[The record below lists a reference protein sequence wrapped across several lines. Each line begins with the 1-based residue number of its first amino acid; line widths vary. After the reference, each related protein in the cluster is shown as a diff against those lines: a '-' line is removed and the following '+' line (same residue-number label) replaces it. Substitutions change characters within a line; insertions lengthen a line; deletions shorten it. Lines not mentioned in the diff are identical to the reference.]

1 MAMLRYANTNGS
13 GLAHRMQGSSCK
25 VMGVP
30 DSLGERLGVLA
41 GVGVRVVRVEGPGV
55 SSDTSA
61 APASQTRQLHYAL
74 SRHF

>member
-1 MAMLRYANTNGS
+1 
-13 GLAHRMQGSSCK
+13 
-25 VMGVP
+25 MGIP

-41 GVGVRVVRVEGPGV
+41 RVGVRVVRVEGPGV

-74 SRHF
+74 SKTF